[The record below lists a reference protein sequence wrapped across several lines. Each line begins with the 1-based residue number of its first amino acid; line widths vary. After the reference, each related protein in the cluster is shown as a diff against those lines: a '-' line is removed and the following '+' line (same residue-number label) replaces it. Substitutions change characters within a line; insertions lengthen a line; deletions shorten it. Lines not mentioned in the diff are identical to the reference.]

1 MGYFFRLHGVYYQ
14 LSFHMLQSTDS
25 GDFYRVCGDFMKV
38 YEKIRFMREER
49 NWSQEEMAAKLN
61 MSVNGYSK
69 IERGESRVHI
79 PKLEQIAEIL
89 EMDIIE
95 LMSLGEKSVYFS
107 ANDNGNNGYNI
118 IGSTELALEIQKLQL
133 QLELKDKELALKDKE
148 IELKNEK
155 INDLNRIIAL
165 LENPKT

>member
-1 MGYFFRLHGVYYQ
+1 
-14 LSFHMLQSTDS
+14 
-25 GDFYRVCGDFMKV
+25 MKV

-89 EMDIIE
+89 EMDVIE

-118 IGSTELALEIQKLQL
+118 IGSTELALELQKQQL
-133 QLELKDKELALKDKE
+133 IIELKDKELAMQQRENENLKVQILQLQE
-148 IELKNEK
+148 INGLLKQSHS
-155 INDLNRIIAL
+155 
-165 LENPKT
+165 